1 MSPLKAS
8 KVDIIYFRRIAF
20 VGSALLMVLTF
31 MNANVETG
39 LVDYPLPRIL
49 IALTLFCLA
58 VASFRIHFVQTYSLK
73 ILYAV
78 FAVYNA
84 FGIYLVA
91 VNNFEVF
98 DTSTTIIIGFALGAF
113 FKEKLYLNLYLLFL
127 FCAYLFFFLTADNP
141 EVSAD
146 YLFTVLILILLLG
159 QVMYTGK
166 IRAMD
171 SLTESKMLLARSEES
186 FRKIFESSPI
196 GIMLLDKELKP
207 FKLNSVIEDM
217 LGYTQAEVI
226 DFSMEKYV
234 HEEDLIDSETLI
246 HKMEESVNK
255 SYALEQRF
263 IKKDGTTIW
272 VKTTM
277 AFVDLEKIG
286 DHYVVAMME
295 DITFQ
300 KKTNFT
306 LKEYA
311 GKLETH
317 NEALEEF
324 SHVISH
330 DLQEPLRMIR
340 SYTNLIKNRYIDK
353 LEDKD
358 AHIDMGYVIDGAD
371 RMSLLIKDM
380 LAYSQWSAKPF
391 KLETVDT
398 RGVLV
403 EVLKNLTI
411 SIADKKAK
419 VYCFEMPDVDT
430 NRLLFGQVLQN
441 LIGNGLKYNQEGRE
455 PRIEIKGERRDFDI
469 IFSVK
474 DNGQGFEEKD
484 KDRIFG
490 IFQRLHGRDSQYTG
504 TGIGLAICKRII
516 EKQGGRIWAEGKKG
530 DGATFFFTLP
540 LEKIKTSQLGN

>member
-1 MSPLKAS
+1 MKANN
-8 KVDIIYFRRIAF
+8 VDIIYFRRIAF
-20 VGSALLMVLTF
+20 VGSALLIGLTL
-31 MNANVETG
+31 MNSNVETG
-39 LVDYPLPRIL
+39 LIDFPIPRIL
-49 IALTLFCLA
+49 IAFTLFSLA
-58 VASFRIHFVQTYSLK
+58 LASFRIQFVKTHCLK
-73 ILYAV
+73 LLYAV

-91 VNNFEVF
+91 VNNFQVF

-113 FKEKLYLNLYLLFL
+113 FKEKLYLNLYLVFL
-127 FCAYLFFFLTADNP
+127 FFVYLFFFLTCEKP

-166 IRAMD
+166 IKAMD
-171 SLTESKMLLARSEES
+171 SLTKSQMQLARSEER

-196 GIMLLDKELKP
+196 GIMLLDKDLKP
-207 FKLNSVIEDM
+207 FDLNSVVEKM
-217 LGYTQAEVI
+217 LGFTHDEI
-226 DFSMEKYV
+226 IEFSMKKHLHAEDV
-234 HEEDLIDSETLI
+234 ISPEELIQ
-246 HKMEESVNK
+246 KMEEDENK

-263 IKKDGTTIW
+263 IRKDETIIW

-277 AFVDLEKIG
+277 AFADLETVG
-286 DHYVVAMME
+286 DHYIVAMME

-300 KKTNFT
+300 KKANFT

-317 NEALEEF
+317 NKALEEF
-324 SHVISH
+324 SYVISH

-340 SYTNLIKNRYIDK
+340 SYTSLIKRRYIDK

-358 AHIDMGYVIDGAD
+358 AHIDMSYVIDGAE
-371 RMSLLIKDM
+371 RMSTLIKDM
-380 LAYSQWSAKPF
+380 LAYSRWSAKPF

-411 SIADKKAK
+411 SIADKKAE
-419 VYCFEMPDVDT
+419 VYCFDMPKVDT

-455 PRIEIKGERRDFDI
+455 PRIEIKGEQRDFDI

-484 KDRIFG
+484 KERIFG

-516 EKQGGRIWAEGKKG
+516 EKQGGRIWAEGEKG
-530 DGATFFFTLP
+530 AGATFYFTLP
-540 LEKIKTSQLGN
+540 LESVEAS

>member
-1 MSPLKAS
+1 MKAS
-8 KVDIIYFRRIAF
+8 NVDIIYFRRIAF
-20 VGSALLMVLTF
+20 VGSALLMGLTF
-31 MNANVETG
+31 MNSNVETG
-39 LVDYPLPRIL
+39 LIDYPLPRLL
-49 IALTLFCLA
+49 IALTLFSLA
-58 VASFRIHFVQTYSLK
+58 VASFRIQFVRTHCLEL
-73 ILYAV
+73 LYTV

-91 VNNFEVF
+91 VNNFQVF

-113 FKEKLYLNLYLLFL
+113 FKEKLYLNLYLVFL
-127 FCAYLFFFLTADNP
+127 FFAYLYFFMTCEKP

-166 IRAMD
+166 IKAMD
-171 SLTESKMLLARSEES
+171 SLTKSQMELARSEER

-207 FKLNSVIEDM
+207 FKLNPIVEKM
-217 LGYTQAEVI
+217 LGYKQEEITNYSI
-226 DFSMEKYV
+226 GKYI
-234 HEEDLIDSETLI
+234 HEEDLISPQELI
-246 HKMEESVNK
+246 QKMEENESK

-263 IKKDGTTIW
+263 IRKDETIVW
-272 VKTTM
+272 VRTTM
-277 AFVDLEKIG
+277 AFADLETTD

-300 KKTNFT
+300 KKANFT

-317 NEALEEF
+317 NKALEEF
-324 SHVISH
+324 SYVISH
-330 DLQEPLRMIR
+330 DLQEPLRMIQ
-340 SYTNLIKNRYIDK
+340 SYTSLIKRRYIDK

-358 AHIDMGYVIDGAD
+358 AHIDMSYVIDGAE

-380 LAYSQWSAKPF
+380 LAYSRWSAKPF
-391 KLETVDT
+391 KRESVDT

-403 EVLKNLTI
+403 DVLKNLTI
-411 SIADKKAK
+411 SIADKHAE
-419 VYCFEMPDVDT
+419 VYCFDMPKVDT
-430 NRLLFGQVLQN
+430 NKLLFGQVLQN

-455 PRIEIKGERRDFDI
+455 PRIEVKGEQRDFDI

-474 DNGQGFEEKD
+474 DNGQGFDEKD

-504 TGIGLAICKRII
+504 TGIGLAICKRIV

-530 DGATFFFTLP
+530 AGATFYFTLP
-540 LEKIKTSQLGN
+540 LENENAS

>member
-1 MSPLKAS
+1 
-8 KVDIIYFRRIAF
+8 
-20 VGSALLMVLTF
+20 
-31 MNANVETG
+31 MNANVDTG
-39 LVDYPLPRIL
+39 LIDYPLPRLL
-49 IALTLFCLA
+49 IAFTLFSLA
-58 VASFRIHFVQTYSLK
+58 IASFRVQFVQSHCLE
-73 ILYAV
+73 ILYTV

-91 VNNFEVF
+91 VNNFQVF

-113 FKEKLYLNLYLLFL
+113 FKEKLYLNIYLVFL
-127 FCAYLFFFLTADNP
+127 FVVYLFFFMTAESP

-166 IRAMD
+166 IKAMD
-171 SLTESKMLLARSEES
+171 SLTKSQMELARSEER

-196 GIMLLDKELKP
+196 GIMLLDNEFKP
-207 FKLNSVIEDM
+207 FKLNSVIENM
-217 LGYTQAEVI
+217 LGYTQAEIVN
-226 DFSMEKYV
+226 FSIEKYV
-234 HEEDLIDSETLI
+234 HEEDLVSPKELLR
-246 HKMEESVNK
+246 KMEQDEHK

-263 IKKDGTTIW
+263 ICKDESIIW
-272 VKTTM
+272 VRTTM
-277 AFVDLEKIG
+277 AFADLEQAG

-300 KKTNFT
+300 KKANFT

-317 NEALEEF
+317 NKALEEF
-324 SHVISH
+324 SYVISH

-340 SYTNLIKNRYIDK
+340 SYTSLIKRRYIDK
-353 LEDKD
+353 LKDKD
-358 AHIDMGYVIDGAD
+358 AHIDMSYVIDGAE
-371 RMSLLIKDM
+371 RMSILIKDM
-380 LAYSQWSAKPF
+380 LAYSRWSAKPF
-391 KLETVDT
+391 KLEPVDT

-411 SIADKKAK
+411 SIADKNAE
-419 VYCFEMPDVDT
+419 VFCFDMPEVDT

-441 LIGNGLKYNQEGRE
+441 LIGNGLKYSYEGRE
-455 PRIEIKGERRDFDI
+455 PRIEIKGEQRDFDI
-469 IFSVK
+469 IFTVK

-516 EKQGGRIWAEGKKG
+516 EKQGGRIWAEGEKG
-530 DGATFFFTLP
+530 SGATFYFTLP
-540 LEKIKTSQLGN
+540 LEKMNAS

>member
-1 MSPLKAS
+1 MKAS
-8 KVDIIYFRRIAF
+8 NVDIIYFRRIAF
-20 VGSALLMVLTF
+20 VGSALLAGLTL

-49 IALTLFCLA
+49 IAFTLFSLA
-58 VASFRIHFVQTYSLK
+58 IASFRVKFVQVHCLK

-91 VNNFEVF
+91 ENNFQVF

-127 FCAYLFFFLTADNP
+127 FCAYLFFFLTAETP

-146 YLFTVLILILLLG
+146 YLFTVLVLILLLG

-166 IRAMD
+166 IKAMD
-171 SLTESKMLLARSEES
+171 SLTKSQMELARSEER

-196 GIMLLDKELKP
+196 GIMLLDKSLIP
-207 FKLNSVIEDM
+207 FKLNSVVENMI
-217 LGYTQAEVI
+217 GYTQDEVI
-226 DFSMEKYV
+226 DESMTKYV
-234 HEEDLIDSETLI
+234 HPEDVIDSGELI
-246 HKMEESVNK
+246 QRLEESEHK
-255 SYALEQRF
+255 SHAVEQRF
-263 IKKDGTTIW
+263 IRKDGTTIW
-272 VKTTM
+272 VRTTM
-277 AFVDLEKIG
+277 AFADLEKNG
-286 DHYVVAMME
+286 EHYIVAMME

-300 KKTNFT
+300 KKANFT

-317 NEALEEF
+317 NKALEEF
-324 SHVISH
+324 SYVISH

-340 SYTNLIKNRYIDK
+340 SYTSLIKRRYIDK

-358 AHIDMGYVIDGAD
+358 AHIDMSYVIDGAE
-371 RMSLLIKDM
+371 RMSTLIKDM
-380 LAYSQWSAKPF
+380 LAYSRWSAKPF
-391 KLETVDT
+391 KLESVDT

-411 SIADKKAK
+411 SIADKNAE
-419 VYCFEMPDVDT
+419 VYCFDMPNVKT
-430 NRLLFGQVLQN
+430 NKLLFGQVLQN
-441 LIGNGLKYNQEGRE
+441 LIGNGLKYSYKGRE
-455 PRIEIKGERRDFDI
+455 PRIEVKGEQRDFDI
-469 IFSVK
+469 IFSIK

-516 EKQGGRIWAEGKKG
+516 EKQGGRIWAEGEKG
-530 DGATFFFTLP
+530 SGATFYFTLP
-540 LEKIKTSQLGN
+540 LHNASAS